1 MTDERGQN
9 DGSRSDALSRSK
21 TEFASWPYPWLEDE
35 AYQTRG
41 SVSGQLTLSDGR
53 PASHAAV
60 FLGDTLPSNK
70 SSLDQGSNYYYTATT
85 DASGHFTIPHVRVGS
100 YGLQVWSGNNSAI
113 GDVSS
118 TFTLPA
124 LTVTQDKETSL
135 GVLTWKIS
143 EKKKLFQVGSFDR
156 FSYGFAHGGDP
167 WQHGLV
173 SSCPAN
179 LTYRAG
185 CSTTKDWCFGQST
198 KGNWTIKFWNP
209 ATSNVNRSAT
219 LIVSLAG
226 YSSGSSSTIW
236 VNDAVVGN
244 LTSGSVGSDGLVT
257 HGLASDPSLYRSAT
271 AAGEWRYFE
280 FEVKA
285 GLLKEGKNEVKF
297 QLTRE
302 TQWHGFMWDAIKLE
316 W

>member
-1 MTDERGQN
+1 
-9 DGSRSDALSRSK
+9 
-21 TEFASWPYPWLEDE
+21 
-35 AYQTRG
+35 
-41 SVSGQLTLSDGR
+41 
-53 PASHAAV
+53 V

-70 SSLDQGSNYYYTATT
+70 SSLDQGSTYYYTTTT
-85 DASGHFTIPHVRVGS
+85 DASGHFAIPNVRVGS
-100 YGLQVWSGNNSAI
+100 YGLQAWSGNNSAI
-113 GDVSS
+113 GDVST
-118 TFTLPA
+118 TFTLSS
-124 LTVTQDKETSL
+124 LTVSKDKETTL
-135 GVLTWKIS
+135 GDMTWKIS

-156 FSYGFAHGGDP
+156 FSYGFEHGGAP
-167 WQHGLV
+167 WQHALV
-173 SSCPAN
+173 ASCPAN
-179 LTYRAG
+179 LTYRVG
-185 CSTTKDWCFGQST
+185 CSSTEDWCFGQSV
-198 KGNWTIKFWNP
+198 KGNWTIKFWNFDT
-209 ATSNVNRSAT
+209 ASANRSAT

-244 LTSGSVGSDGLVT
+244 LTSGSVGKDGLVT

-280 FEVKA
+280 FEVQA